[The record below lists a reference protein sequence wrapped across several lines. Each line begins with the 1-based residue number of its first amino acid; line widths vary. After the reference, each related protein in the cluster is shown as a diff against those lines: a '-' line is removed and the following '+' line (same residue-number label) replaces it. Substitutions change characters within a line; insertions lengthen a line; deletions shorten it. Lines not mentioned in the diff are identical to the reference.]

1 MEKQIDQKAQKTQ
14 PDKHKTGKD
23 YKDLNDKAFEKSFCL
38 LIQNY
43 KKMQKEKG
51 PTK

>member
-1 MEKQIDQKAQKTQ
+1 LEKQVDQKTQKAQS
-14 PDKHKTGKD
+14 DKHKITKD